1 MIQALIFDLNAA
13 ADTPQILFDS
23 VDTLEIVIDPDV
35 EGEAAVTLS
44 LDSGLTKF
52 INFKNDALFSDNT
65 SWFDRYM
72 FIDPENVTIKIVVTE
87 WI

>member
-1 MIQALIFDLNAA
+1 MIYDLNAGA
-13 ADTPQILFDS
+13 NTPQILFDS
-23 VDTLEIVIDPDV
+23 VDTLEMIIDPNV

-44 LDSGLTKF
+44 LNSGATKF
-52 INFKNDALFSDNT
+52 IDFKNDALFSDNT